1 MAVNGLRKFS
11 LIDYPGKIACV
22 IFLGHCNFRCPFCH
36 NPVLIFDPESQGT
49 LSAEQLSEFFGQRRG
64 KLEAAVFSGGE
75 PSLDPDLPRYVRPA
89 KAAGFAVKL
98 DTNGTRPE
106 IISDLIEKNLV
117 DYFAMDIK
125 NSPEKYD
132 FTAGA
137 KVDMEKIKESISL
150 LINRAPGYEF
160 RTTVVKGF
168 HEEKDFDEIGK
179 LIYGAKKYFLQKFTD
194 SGALL
199 GEVDGACSD
208 EEMEAFALRA
218 QKYIPSAC
226 IRGK

>member
-1 MAVNGLRKFS
+1 MKISGLQKLTLLDFPERV
-11 LIDYPGKIACV
+11 ACTV
-22 IFLGHCNFRCPFCH
+22 FTFGCNFRCPFCH
-36 NPVLIFDPESQGT
+36 NASLVEGPAPEAVS
-49 LSAEQLSEFFGQRRG
+49 EEEFFSYLSKRKGVLDG
-64 KLEAAVFSGGE
+64 VAITGGE
-75 PSLDPDLPRYVRPA
+75 PTLQADLENFIR
-89 KAAGFAVKL
+89 KIKDMGFAVKL